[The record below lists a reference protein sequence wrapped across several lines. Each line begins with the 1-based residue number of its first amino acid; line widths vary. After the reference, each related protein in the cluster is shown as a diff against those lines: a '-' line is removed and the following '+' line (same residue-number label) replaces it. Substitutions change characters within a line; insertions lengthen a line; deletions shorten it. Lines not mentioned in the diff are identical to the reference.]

1 MKLERKVF
9 YAIEAVL
16 VVLSAFFM
24 FALVGYSTIALTLL
38 FIAAVTALFK
48 LFGRIKP
55 VKTGRIM
62 CIALSAILA
71 AGLVYFTIVE
81 IPIVRNARTDLDCE
95 ADYLLVLG
103 AGVNGTEPSL
113 SLLNRLTAAKD
124 YLEKYPQAVA
134 IVSGG
139 QGTGEDITEA
149 ECMSSWLVDNGISAE
164 RIISED
170 KATSTEE
177 NVKYA
182 LEIIAER
189 GDETNSKLAIVSSEY
204 HLYRAKLIAA
214 SCGANVCGVAGRT
227 TKPVLR
233 LNYFIREAFA
243 VTYFW
248 AFGF

>member
-1 MKLERKVF
+1 MNSETKAFFAV
-9 YAIEAVL
+9 EAVL
-16 VVLSAFFM
+16 VLMSAFFM
-24 FALVGYSTIALTLL
+24 FGLVGYSTIALTLI
-38 FIAAVTALFK
+38 FIAAVVALFH

-55 VKTGRIM
+55 VKTGRIL
-62 CIALSAILA
+62 CIALASILA
-71 AGLVYFTIVE
+71 AGMVYFSVVE
-81 IPIVRNARTDLDCE
+81 IPIIKNARTDPDCE
-95 ADYLLVLG
+95 AKYLLVLG

-113 SLLNRLTAAKD
+113 SLINRLTAAKD
-124 YLEKYPQAVA
+124 YMGQYPQTVA

-149 ECMSSWLVDNGISAE
+149 ECMRSWLVNNGISPE

-177 NVKYA
+177 NIKYA

-189 GDETNSKLAIVSSEY
+189 GDDTNSKLAIVSSEY

-214 SCGANVCGVAGRT
+214 ACGANACGVAGRT
-227 TKPVLR
+227 TKPLLR